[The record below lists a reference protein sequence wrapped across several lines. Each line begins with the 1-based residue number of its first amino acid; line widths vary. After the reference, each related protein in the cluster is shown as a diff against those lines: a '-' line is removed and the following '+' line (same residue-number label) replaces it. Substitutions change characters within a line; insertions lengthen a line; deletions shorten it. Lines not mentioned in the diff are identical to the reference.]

1 MERDITNFEKI
12 NENESLNQN
21 KELISLVNKKEQY
34 LNISNINHRK
44 ENFKL
49 LDYISLVKI
58 ISSIFVVMMHTNAN
72 YYIYNEYWVS
82 TNIITSFI
90 YCAVPLFCLCIG
102 ATLLNFN
109 EKYSLKVY
117 YKRRIIKIII
127 PIMGWNIIYY
137 FYRIYIIKNF
147 NKTKINFISLYNLYF
162 SSSLYPIID
171 SLRIFILGY
180 FIIPLLAY
188 VEKKNK
194 IKIYYYC
201 FIILLIN
208 NSIIPYFINFIRPK
222 LYNWP
227 YNYNFGYIIY
237 LFAGYII
244 ENYNFNK
251 ITKIIIYLSGII
263 GLLLRLNIALYLTLK
278 NRSVDQSQLGYVNL
292 PCVFY
297 SCSVFLFIKE
307 ISLYIFKII
316 NKQYINKI
324 ASLSFGPFFLHY
336 LFIWTLRHLFS
347 FNIYSFIYRFFGA
360 FVISFFCFILTAI
373 IKKIPII
380 KYLTP

>member
-162 SSSLYPIID
+162 SSSLYPIIG
-171 SLRIFILGY
+171 S
-180 FIIPLLAY
+180 
-188 VEKKNK
+188 
-194 IKIYYYC
+194 
-201 FIILLIN
+201 
-208 NSIIPYFINFIRPK
+208 
-222 LYNWP
+222 
-227 YNYNFGYIIY
+227 YIIY

-244 ENYNFNK
+244 ENYTFNK

-307 ISLYIFKII
+307 ISLYVFKII

-347 FNIYSFIYRFFGA
+347 FNKYSFIYRFFGA
-360 FVISFFCFILTAI
+360 FVISIFCFILTAI